1 MDTYIVA
8 LDVFLKSF
16 HQYFIYYFHSYSH
29 FDYLIPLILD
39 YCTEY
44 CLLYKTKSAYVW
56 KCFRVW
62 SRLSVEVHIIKI
74 RLLLMENW
82 RGGYCHGGV

>member
-39 YCTEY
+39 WYKIFLRVYTTNLSY
-44 CLLYKTKSAYVW
+44 SYKCLSILSK
-56 KCFRVW
+56 
-62 SRLSVEVHIIKI
+62 LSVEVHIIKI
-74 RLLLMENW
+74 RLLLMEI
-82 RGGYCHGGV
+82 